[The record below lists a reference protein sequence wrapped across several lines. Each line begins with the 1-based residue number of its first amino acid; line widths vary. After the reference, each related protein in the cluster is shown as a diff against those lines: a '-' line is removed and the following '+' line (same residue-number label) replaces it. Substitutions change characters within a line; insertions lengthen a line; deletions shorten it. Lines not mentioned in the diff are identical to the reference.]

1 MSQTLRVI
9 LLTGNAEFVPELRR
23 AVTAL
28 PQVRIVAELDEPSLI
43 GQAVLQFPCDL
54 IIADLDPSASLVIEV
69 LRQLRTEGDPSAAGA
84 PAPAIFAVSKSTE
97 GDVVLRAMKAG
108 VREFFVKPLNPEE
121 FQQALGKLI
130 EVLPNVREPGKLVS
144 IIGSCGGV
152 GCTTIATN
160 LAVELAGLVPPSQKV
175 ALVDL
180 DFRFGHVA
188 TLLDIHGQYTV
199 ADLCSTQEQLDPEM
213 IMKALIRHE
222 SGLYVLRRPHS
233 FAQAEMITAAHC
245 ASVLTSLQEM
255 CAYVIV
261 DGPTRHD
268 PGGRT
273 VLDTADHMF
282 LILQLLVT
290 SVRNTDRIMQEL
302 TSQGFSSERVAFIV
316 NRLGRESAHLE
327 VDQVETILN
336 RKIFASIV
344 DDWKSVGSSIN
355 IGRPLKDQFER
366 TKIRQDIRELAQRIH
381 CPGKH
386 AASRQ
391 ANSGLFG
398 KLLSRVA
405 KSSSQSNTSDI
416 KPVAPVTV

>member
-1 MSQTLRVI
+1 MSQALRVI
-9 LLTGNAEFVPELRR
+9 LLTGSAEFVPALRR

-28 PQVRIVAELDEPSLI
+28 PQVLIVAELDEPGLI
-43 GQAVLQFPCDL
+43 GQAFLQFPCDL

-69 LRQLRTEGDPSAAGA
+69 LRQLKSDGDQSSGGNPT
-84 PAPAIFAVSKSTE
+84 PAIFAVRKSTE

-108 VREFFVKPLNPEE
+108 VREFFVKPLNQEE
-121 FQQALGKLI
+121 FQHALGKLI
-130 EVLPNVREPGKLVS
+130 EVLPNVREPGKLIS

-160 LAVELAGLVPPSQKV
+160 LAVELVGLVPPSQKV

-199 ADLCSTQEQLDPEM
+199 ADLCSTQEQLEPDL

-245 ASVLTSLQEM
+245 ANVLTSLQEM

-302 TSQGFSSERVAFIV
+302 TSQGFSSERLAFIV

-327 VDQVETILN
+327 PYSGETIPK
-336 RKIFASIV
+336 REIYASGV
-344 DDWKSVGSSIN
+344 GDWKWV
-355 IGRPLKDQFER
+355 R
-366 TKIRQDIRELAQRIH
+366 
-381 CPGKH
+381 C
-386 AASRQ
+386 
-391 ANSGLFG
+391 
-398 KLLSRVA
+398 
-405 KSSSQSNTSDI
+405 
-416 KPVAPVTV
+416 